1 MKFMKLGSKPDAFQS
16 GGADVRLV
24 VSDLATDVIVHIGEV
39 RFYLHKFPLL
49 SKSSKLQKLVLKA
62 TEKGT
67 DDVHIDDLP
76 GGAKGFE
83 ICAKFC
89 YGMVVTLSPHNVVA
103 ARCAAEYLGM
113 TEDMDKGNLIF
124 KIEVFINSS
133 ILRSWKDS
141 IIVLL
146 STKALLP
153 WSEELKV
160 VGRCIDA
167 IASKTSVDPANVS
180 WSYSYNKKGV
190 ACTEIIES
198 AGKTSVAPKDWW
210 VEDLCELD
218 VDLYKRVMVAI
229 KSKGRMS
236 PDLIGEALK
245 AYAVRWLPDS
255 YDALVA
261 DDYMRRNQ
269 CLVETIIWLLP
280 SDKSSGCSCRF
291 LLKLLKVAILVGSG
305 DHVKEELMRRISF
318 QLHKAS
324 VKDLLLPA
332 ASPSE
337 GMHDVRLVHN
347 LVQRF
352 VARTA
357 LSHNGDFVEKS
368 DEKMIELNFE
378 QESTL
383 ALGELVDGYLSEV
396 AADPDLEFSTFVELA
411 TAVPEAARPVHD
423 GLYYA
428 VDAYIKEHPDIN
440 KADKKK
446 ICGLIDVKKLSTD
459 ACVHATQNDRLPLR
473 VVVQVLFFQQLRA
486 GSSSVPA
493 PTDGG
498 EHACAKPV
506 QEQSE
511 HCERRIPRHPNK
523 LDKQVTSLS
532 ARGEGEDR
540 HVELRGGRNSFKDQV
555 VGRNSFKD
563 QVVGRNSF
571 KDQLGGLLLQSRSRR
586 IFDKLWSSKGHGEN
600 GKGSETSGSSQSP
613 PSTAKPTEVKPS
625 PLPPLRNRRYSVS

>member
-16 GGADVRLV
+16 DGANVRYV
-24 VSDLATDVIVHIGEV
+24 VSDLATDVVVHVEEV
-39 RFYLHKFPLL
+39 KFYLHKFPLL
-49 SKSSKLQKLVLKA
+49 SKSSKLQRLVLKA
-62 TEKGT
+62 TEVGT
-67 DDVHIDDLP
+67 DEFHIHDLP
-76 GGAKGFE
+76 GGAEIFE

-103 ARCAAEYLGM
+103 TRCAAEYLEM
-113 TEDMDKGNLIF
+113 TEDMEKGNLIF

-141 IIVLL
+141 IIVLQ

-167 IASKTSVDPANVS
+167 IASKTSVDPANVT
-180 WSYSYNKKGV
+180 WSYSHNSKKGV
-190 ACTEIIES
+190 ACAEIVES
-198 AGKTSVAPKDWW
+198 TRKTSIAPKDWW
-210 VEDLCELD
+210 VEDLCELA

-236 PDLIGEALK
+236 PELIGEALK
-245 AYAVRWLPDS
+245 SYAVRWLPDS
-255 YDALVA
+255 YDALVSE
-261 DDYMRRNQ
+261 DYMRRNQ

-291 LLKLLKVAILVGSG
+291 LLKLLKVAILVGAG
-305 DHVKEELMRRISF
+305 EHVKEELMRRVSF
-318 QLHKAS
+318 QLHKAT

-332 ASPSE
+332 TSPNDGSY
-337 GMHDVRLVHN
+337 DVRLVHN

-352 VARTA
+352 IARTA

-383 ALGELVDGYLSEV
+383 SLGELVDGYLSEV
-396 AADPDLEFSTFVELA
+396 ASDPDLSLSTFVELA
-411 TAVPEAARPVHD
+411 TAMPEAARPVHD
-423 GLYYA
+423 SLYNA
-428 VDAYIKEHPDIN
+428 VDAYLKEHPDIS
-440 KADKKK
+440 KAEKKK
-446 ICGLIDVKKLSTD
+446 ICSLIDVKKLSID
-459 ACVHATQNDRLPLR
+459 ASMHATQNDRLPLR
-473 VVVQVLFFQQLRA
+473 LVVQVLFFQQLRA
-486 GSSSVPA
+486 GSDKELA
-493 PTDGG
+493 LTDDGA
-498 EHACAKPV
+498 HACARPM
-506 QEQSE
+506 QDQCDP
-511 HCERRIPRHPNK
+511 CETRIPRHPNS
-523 LDKQVTSLS
+523 LNKQVTNLS
-532 ARGEGEDR
+532 ARESEHR
-540 HVELRGGRNSFKDQV
+540 ISEHRGR
-555 VGRNSFKD
+555 
-563 QVVGRNSF
+563 RNSF

-586 IFDKLWSSKGHGEN
+586 IFDKLWSSKGQGEN

-613 PSTAKPTEVKPS
+613 PLSAKPVEVKPS

>member
-1 MKFMKLGSKPDAFQS
+1 MKLGSKPDAFQS
-16 GGADVRLV
+16 SAADARHVA
-24 VSDLATDVIVHIGEV
+24 SDLPTDVIVHVSEV

-49 SKSSKLQKLVLKA
+49 SKSSKLQRLILNA
-62 TEKGT
+62 TEEGT
-67 DDVHIDDLP
+67 DEVHIADFP
-76 GGAKGFE
+76 GGAKAFE
-83 ICAKFC
+83 ICSKFC
-89 YGMVVTLSPHNVVA
+89 YGMIVTLSPHNVVA

-141 IIVLL
+141 IIVLQ
-146 STKALLP
+146 SAKALLP

-160 VGRCIDA
+160 IGRCIDA

-190 ACTEIIES
+190 ACTEIVES

-236 PDLIGEALK
+236 PELIGEALK
-245 AYAVRWLPDS
+245 VYAVRWLPDS
-255 YDALVA
+255 YDALIA

-280 SDKSSGCSCRF
+280 SDKTSGCSCRF
-291 LLKLLKVAILVGSG
+291 LLKLLKVSILVGAG

-332 ASPSE
+332 ASPSD
-337 GMHDVRLVHN
+337 GTHDVRLVHN

-378 QESTL
+378 QESSL

-396 AADPDLEFSTFVELA
+396 ASDPDLELSSFVELA
-411 TAVPEAARPVHD
+411 TSVPEAARPVHD
-423 GLYYA
+423 SLYSA
-428 VDAYIKEHPDIN
+428 VDAYLKEHPNIS

-446 ICGLIDVKKLSTD
+446 ICGLIDVKKLSAD

-486 GSSSVPA
+486 GSSSA
-493 PTDGG
+493 LTLADSG
-498 EHACAKPV
+498 EHACTKPM

-511 HCERRIPRHPNK
+511 QCERRIPRHPNK
-523 LDKQVTSLS
+523 LNKQITSLS
-532 ARGEGEDR
+532 TRGEGEHR
-540 HVELRGGRNSFKDQV
+540 NSELRGGRH
-555 VGRNSFKD
+555 
-563 QVVGRNSF
+563 SF

-586 IFDKLWSSKGHGEN
+586 IFDKLWSSKGHGEH

-613 PSTAKPTEVKPS
+613 PLTAKPTEVKPS

>member
-1 MKFMKLGSKPDAFQS
+1 MKYMKLGSKPDAFLS
-16 GGADVRLV
+16 DGADVRYV
-24 VSDLATDVIVHIGEV
+24 ISDLATDVVVLVGDV
-39 RFYLHKFPLL
+39 KFYLHKFPLL
-49 SKSSKLQKLVLKA
+49 SKSSKLQRLVLKA
-62 TEKGT
+62 TAEGN
-67 DDVHIDDLP
+67 DEVHINDCP
-76 GGAKGFE
+76 GGATTFE

-103 ARCAAEYLGM
+103 TRCAAEYLEM
-113 TEDMDKGNLIF
+113 TEDVEKGNLIF

-141 IIVLL
+141 IIVLQ

-153 WSEELKV
+153 WSEELKI

-167 IASKTSVDPANVS
+167 IASKTSVDPANVT
-180 WSYSYNKKGV
+180 WSYSHSKKGV
-190 ACTEIIES
+190 GCAEIVES
-198 AGKTSVAPKDWW
+198 TGKTSTAPKDWW

-236 PDLIGEALK
+236 PELIGEALK

-261 DDYMRRNQ
+261 EDYMRRNQ
-269 CLVETIIWLLP
+269 SLVETIIWLLP

-291 LLKLLKVAILVGSG
+291 LLKLLKVAILVGAG
-305 DHVKEELMRRISF
+305 EHVKEELMRRISF

-332 ASPSE
+332 ASPND
-337 GMHDVRLVHN
+337 GTYDARLVHN

-352 VARTA
+352 IARTA

-383 ALGELVDGYLSEV
+383 SLGELVDGYLSEV
-396 AADPDLEFSTFVELA
+396 ASDPDLSLSTFVELA

-423 GLYYA
+423 SLYYA
-428 VDAYIKEHPDIN
+428 VDAYLKEHPDIS

-446 ICGLIDVKKLSTD
+446 ICSLIDVKKLSTD
-459 ACVHATQNDRLPLR
+459 ACMHATQNDRLPLR
-473 VVVQVLFFQQLRA
+473 LVVQVLFFQQLRA
-486 GSSSVPA
+486 GSGKELA
-493 PTDGG
+493 LTDDGG
-498 EHACAKPV
+498 HACARPI
-506 QEQSE
+506 QDQCEP
-511 HCERRIPRHPNK
+511 CERRIPRHPHSLN
-523 LDKQVTSLS
+523 KQVTSLS
-532 ARGEGEDR
+532 ARE
-540 HVELRGGRNSFKDQV
+540 VEHRNSEHR
-555 VGRNSFKD
+555 G
-563 QVVGRNSF
+563 GRNSF
-571 KDQLGGLLLQSRSRR
+571 KDQLGGFLLQSRSRR

-613 PSTAKPTEVKPS
+613 PLSAKPAEVKPS

>member
-1 MKFMKLGSKPDAFQS
+1 MKFMKLGSKPDAFHS
-16 GGADVRLV
+16 AGADVRSV
-24 VSDLATDVIVHIGEV
+24 VSDLATDVIVHVGEV
-39 RFYLHKFPLL
+39 RFCLHKFPLL
-49 SKSSKLQKLVLKA
+49 SKSRKLQKLVVKA
-62 TEKGT
+62 TEEGT
-67 DDVHIDDLP
+67 DEIHIDDLP
-76 GGAKGFE
+76 GGGKGFE

-141 IIVLL
+141 IIVLQ
-146 STKALLP
+146 STKELLP
-153 WSEELKV
+153 LSEELKV

-180 WSYSYNKKGV
+180 WSYSYNKKGLP
-190 ACTEIIES
+190 CTEIIES

-218 VDLYKRVMVAI
+218 VDLYKRVMAAI

-291 LLKLLKVAILVGSG
+291 LLKLLKVAILVGSL

-318 QLHKAS
+318 QLHKAT

-332 ASPSE
+332 ASPSD
-337 GMHDVRLVHN
+337 GVHDVRLVHN

-396 AADPDLEFSTFVELA
+396 ASDPDLEFSTFVELA

-423 GLYYA
+423 SLYFA
-428 VDAYIKEHPDIN
+428 VDAYLKEHPNIN

-446 ICGLIDVKKLSTD
+446 ICSLVDVKKITTD

-473 VVVQVLFFQQLRA
+473 VVVQVLFFQQLKA
-486 GSSSVPA
+486 GSSSA
-493 PTDGG
+493 LALTDSGD
-498 EHACAKPV
+498 HACPKPV

-511 HCERRIPRHPNK
+511 QFERRIPRHPNK
-523 LDKQVTSLS
+523 LSKQVTSLS
-532 ARGEGEDR
+532 ASGEREQR
-540 HVELRGGRNSFKDQV
+540 NIELRGGRNSFKDQL

-563 QVVGRNSF
+563 QLVGRSSF

-613 PSTAKPTEVKPS
+613 PMTAKPTEVKPS

>member
-16 GGADVRLV
+16 DGADVRHV
-24 VSDLATDVIVHIGEV
+24 ISDLATDVVVHVSEV
-39 RFYLHKFPLL
+39 RFYLHK
-49 SKSSKLQKLVLKA
+49 SSKLQRLVLKA
-62 TEKGT
+62 TEEGT
-67 DDVHIDDLP
+67 DEVHIDDLP
-76 GGAKGFE
+76 GGAKTFE

-89 YGMVVTLSPHNVVA
+89 YGMIVTLSPHNVVA
-103 ARCAAEYLGM
+103 TRCAAEYLEM
-113 TEDMDKGNLIF
+113 TEDMEKGNLIF

-141 IIVLL
+141 IIVLQ
-146 STKALLP
+146 STKATLP

-167 IASKTSVDPANVS
+167 IASKTSVDPANVT
-180 WSYSYNKKGV
+180 WSYSHNSKKGV
-190 ACTEIIES
+190 ACAEIVES
-198 AGKTSVAPKDWW
+198 TGKALLAPKDWW

-236 PDLIGEALK
+236 PELIGEALK

-261 DDYMRRNQ
+261 EDYMRRNQ

-305 DHVKEELMRRISF
+305 EHVKEELMRRISF
-318 QLHKAS
+318 QLHKAT

-332 ASPSE
+332 ASPKY
-337 GMHDVRLVHN
+337 GTYDVQLVHN

-357 LSHNGDFVEKS
+357 LSHNGGFVEKS

-383 ALGELVDGYLSEV
+383 SVGELVDGYLSEV
-396 AADPDLEFSTFVELA
+396 ASDPDLSLSTFVELA
-411 TAVPEAARPVHD
+411 TAVPEVARPVHD

-428 VDAYIKEHPDIN
+428 VDAYLKEHPEIS

-446 ICGLIDVKKLSTD
+446 ICSLVDVKKLSTD
-459 ACVHATQNDRLPLR
+459 ASMHATQNDRLPLR
-473 VVVQVLFFQQLRA
+473 LVVQVLFFQQLRA
-486 GSSSVPA
+486 GSSKELA
-493 PTDGG
+493 LTDDGA
-498 EHACAKPV
+498 HACIRPTPD
-506 QEQSE
+506 QCDP
-511 HCERRIPRHPNK
+511 CERRIPKHPNS
-523 LDKQVTSLS
+523 LNKQVTSLS
-532 ARGEGEDR
+532 ARESEHHR
-540 HVELRGGRNSFKDQV
+540 ISEHRGS
-555 VGRNSFKD
+555 
-563 QVVGRNSF
+563 RNSF
-571 KDQLGGLLLQSRSRR
+571 KDQLGGFLLQSRSRR
-586 IFDKLWSSKGHGEN
+586 IFDKLWSSKGHGEHGG

-613 PSTAKPTEVKPS
+613 PLSAKPAEVKPS

>member
-16 GGADVRLV
+16 DGADVRYV
-24 VSDLATDVIVHIGEV
+24 VSDLATDVVVHVAEV
-39 RFYLHKFPLL
+39 KFYLHKFPLL
-49 SKSSKLQKLVLKA
+49 SKSSKLQRLVIKA
-62 TEKGT
+62 TEEGS

-76 GGAKGFE
+76 GGAKTFE

-103 ARCAAEYLGM
+103 TRCAAEYLEM
-113 TEDMDKGNLIF
+113 TEDMEKGNLIF

-141 IIVLL
+141 IIVLQ

-153 WSEELKV
+153 WSEELKI

-167 IASKTSVDPANVS
+167 IASKTSVDPVNVT
-180 WSYSYNKKGV
+180 WSYSHGKKGV
-190 ACTEIIES
+190 ACTEIVE
-198 AGKTSVAPKDWW
+198 ATGKTSIAPKDWW

-236 PDLIGEALK
+236 PELIGEALK

-255 YDALVA
+255 YDALVSE
-261 DDYMRRNQ
+261 DYMRRNQ

-291 LLKLLKVAILVGSG
+291 LLKLLKVAILVGAG
-305 DHVKEELMRRISF
+305 EHVKEELMRRISF

-332 ASPSE
+332 SSPND
-337 GMHDVRLVHN
+337 GTYDVRLVHN

-383 ALGELVDGYLSEV
+383 SLGELVDSYLSEV
-396 AADPDLEFSTFVELA
+396 ASDPDLSLSTFVELA
-411 TAVPEAARPVHD
+411 TTVPESARPVHD
-423 GLYYA
+423 SLYYA
-428 VDAYIKEHPDIN
+428 VDAYLKEHQDIS

-446 ICGLIDVKKLSTD
+446 ICSLIDVKKISIE
-459 ACVHATQNDRLPLR
+459 ASMHATQNDRLPLR
-473 VVVQVLFFQQLRA
+473 LVVQVLFFQQLRA
-486 GSSSVPA
+486 GSSKEVAQAEDSA
-493 PTDGG
+493 
-498 EHACAKPV
+498 HACSRSMQDQCEP
-506 QEQSE
+506 
-511 HCERRIPRHPNK
+511 CERRIPKHPNS
-523 LDKQVTSLS
+523 LTKQVTSLS
-532 ARGEGEDR
+532 ARESEHR
-540 HVELRGGRNSFKDQV
+540 ISEHRGARDSFKDH
-555 VGRNSFKD
+555 
-563 QVVGRNSF
+563 
-571 KDQLGGLLLQSRSRR
+571 LGGLLMQSRSRR
-586 IFDKLWSSKGHGEN
+586 IFDKMWSNKGPGEN
-600 GKGSETSGSSQSP
+600 GKGSETSGSSHSP
-613 PSTAKPTEVKPS
+613 PLSAKPAEVKPS

>member
-16 GGADVRLV
+16 DGADVRYV
-24 VSDLATDVIVHIGEV
+24 VSDLATDVVVHVGEV
-39 RFYLHKFPLL
+39 KFYLHKFPLL
-49 SKSSKLQKLVLKA
+49 SKSSKLQRLVLKA
-62 TEKGT
+62 TQEGT
-67 DDVHIDDLP
+67 DEVHIDDLP
-76 GGAKGFE
+76 GGAKTFE

-103 ARCAAEYLGM
+103 TRCAVEYLEM
-113 TEDMDKGNLIF
+113 TEDMEKGNLIF

-141 IIVLL
+141 IIVLQ
-146 STKALLP
+146 STKVLFP

-167 IASKTSVDPANVS
+167 IASKTSVDPANVT
-180 WSYSYNKKGV
+180 WSYSHNSKKGV
-190 ACTEIIES
+190 ACAEIVES
-198 AGKTSVAPKDWW
+198 TRKTSIAPKDWW

-218 VDLYKRVMVAI
+218 VDLYKRVMVSI

-236 PDLIGEALK
+236 PELVGEALK

-261 DDYMRRNQ
+261 EDYMRRNQ

-291 LLKLLKVAILVGSG
+291 LLKLLKIAILVGAG
-305 DHVKEELMRRISF
+305 EHVKEELMRRISF

-332 ASPSE
+332 ASPND
-337 GMHDVRLVHN
+337 GTYDVRLVHN

-383 ALGELVDGYLSEV
+383 SLGELVDGYLSEV
-396 AADPDLEFSTFVELA
+396 ASDPDLSLSTFVELA
-411 TAVPEAARPVHD
+411 TAVPEVGRPVHD
-423 GLYYA
+423 SLYYA
-428 VDAYIKEHPDIN
+428 VDAYLKEHPDTS

-446 ICGLIDVKKLSTD
+446 ICSLVDVKKLSTD
-459 ACVHATQNDRLPLR
+459 ACMHATQNDRLPLR
-473 VVVQVLFFQQLRA
+473 LVVQVLFFQQLRA
-486 GSSSVPA
+486 GSRKELA
-493 PTDGG
+493 LTDNGG
-498 EHACAKPV
+498 AACTGPMLD
-506 QEQSE
+506 QCEP
-511 HCERRIPRHPNK
+511 CERRIPRHPNS

-532 ARGEGEDR
+532 SRESEHRISEHRG
-540 HVELRGGRNSFKDQV
+540 
-555 VGRNSFKD
+555 
-563 QVVGRNSF
+563 GRNSF
-571 KDQLGGLLLQSRSRR
+571 KDQLGGFLLQSRSRR
-586 IFDKLWSSKGHGEN
+586 IFDKLWSSKGQGEN

-613 PSTAKPTEVKPS
+613 PLSAKPVEVKPS

>member
-16 GGADVRLV
+16 DGADVRYV
-24 VSDLATDVIVHIGEV
+24 VSDLATDVAVHVGEV
-39 RFYLHKFPLL
+39 KFYLHKFPLL
-49 SKSSKLQKLVLKA
+49 SKSSKLQRLVLKA
-62 TEKGT
+62 TEEGT
-67 DDVHIDDLP
+67 DEVRIDDLP
-76 GGAKGFE
+76 GGAKAFE
-83 ICAKFC
+83 VCAKFC

-103 ARCAAEYLGM
+103 ARCAAEYLEM
-113 TEDMDKGNLIF
+113 TEDMEKGNLIF

-141 IIVLL
+141 IIVLQ

-167 IASKTSVDPANVS
+167 IASKTSVDPANVT
-180 WSYSYNKKGV
+180 WSYSHNSKKGG
-190 ACTEIIES
+190 ACTEIVES
-198 AGKTSVAPKDWW
+198 TAKPSIAPKDWW

-218 VDLYKRVMVAI
+218 VDLYKRVMVGI

-236 PDLIGEALK
+236 PELIGEALK

-261 DDYMRRNQ
+261 EDYMRRNQ

-291 LLKLLKVAILVGSG
+291 LLKLLKVAILVGG
-305 DHVKEELMRRISF
+305 GEHVKEELMRRISF
-318 QLHKAS
+318 QLHKAT

-332 ASPSE
+332 TSPND
-337 GMHDVRLVHN
+337 GTYDVRLVHN

-357 LSHNGDFVEKS
+357 LSHNGGFVEKS

-383 ALGELVDGYLSEV
+383 SVGELVDGYLSEV
-396 AADPDLEFSTFVELA
+396 ASDPDLSLSTFVELA
-411 TAVPEAARPVHD
+411 TAIPEAARPVHD

-428 VDAYIKEHPDIN
+428 VDAYLKEHPDIN

-446 ICGLIDVKKLSTD
+446 ICSLVDVKKLSTD
-459 ACVHATQNDRLPLR
+459 ASVHATQNDRLPLR
-473 VVVQVLFFQQLRA
+473 LVVQVLFFQQLRA
-486 GSSSVPA
+486 A
-493 PTDGG
+493 PSKELALIDNGA
-498 EHACAKPV
+498 HACTQPM
-506 QEQSE
+506 QDPCDP
-511 HCERRIPRHPNK
+511 CERRIPKHPNS
-523 LDKQVTSLS
+523 LNKQVTSLS
-532 ARGEGEDR
+532 ARENQHHRISE
-540 HVELRGGRNSFKDQV
+540 HRG
-555 VGRNSFKD
+555 
-563 QVVGRNSF
+563 GRNSF

-586 IFDKLWSSKGHGEN
+586 IFDKLWSSKGLGEHG

-613 PSTAKPTEVKPS
+613 PLSAKPAEVKPS
-625 PLPPLRNRRYSVS
+625 ALPPLRNRRYSVS

>member
-16 GGADVRLV
+16 DGADVRYV
-24 VSDLATDVIVHIGEV
+24 ISDLATDVIVHVSEV
-39 RFYLHKFPLL
+39 KFYLHKFPLL
-49 SKSSKLQKLVLKA
+49 SKSSKLQRLVIKA
-62 TEKGT
+62 TEEGT
-67 DDVHIDDLP
+67 DEVHIDGFP
-76 GGAKGFE
+76 GGVTAFE

-103 ARCAAEYLGM
+103 ARCAAEYLEM
-113 TEDMDKGNLIF
+113 TEDVDKGNLIF
-124 KIEVFINSS
+124 KIDVFINSS

-141 IIVLL
+141 IIVLQ

-160 VGRCIDA
+160 IGRCIDA
-167 IASKTSVDPANVS
+167 IASKTSVDPANVT
-180 WSYSYNKKGV
+180 WSYSHSRKGMS
-190 ACTEIIES
+190 CTEIVES
-198 AGKTSVAPKDWW
+198 TGRASIAPKDWW

-218 VDLYKRVMVAI
+218 VDLYKRVMVAV

-236 PDLIGEALK
+236 PELIGEALK

-261 DDYMRRNQ
+261 EDYMRRNQ

-280 SDKSSGCSCRF
+280 SDKTSGCSCRF
-291 LLKLLKVAILVGSG
+291 LLKLLKVAILVGAG
-305 DHVKEELMRRISF
+305 QHVKEELMRRISF

-332 ASPSE
+332 ASPSD
-337 GMHDVRLVHN
+337 GAHDVKLVHN

-357 LSHNGDFVEKS
+357 MSHNGGFVEKS
-368 DEKMIELNFE
+368 DDKMIELNFE

-396 AADPDLEFSTFVELA
+396 ASDPDLSLSTFVELA

-423 GLYYA
+423 SLYSA
-428 VDAYIKEHPDIN
+428 VDAYLKEHPNIS

-459 ACVHATQNDRLPLR
+459 ASMHATQNDRLPLR
-473 VVVQVLFFQQLRA
+473 LVVQVLFFQQLRA
-486 GSSSVPA
+486 GSSNA
-493 PTDGG
+493 LALTDGG
-498 EHACAKPV
+498 GHTCAKPIMKD
-506 QEQSE
+506 QSDI
-511 HCERRIPRHPNK
+511 CERRIPRHPNS
-523 LDKQVTSLS
+523 LNKQATSLS
-532 ARGEGEDR
+532 ARE
-540 HVELRGGRNSFKDQV
+540 VEHRKSEHRGG
-555 VGRNSFKD
+555 
-563 QVVGRNSF
+563 GRNSF
-571 KDQLGGLLLQSRSRR
+571 KDQLGGFLLQSRSRR
-586 IFDKLWSSKGHGEN
+586 IFDKIWSSKGQGEN

-613 PSTAKPTEVKPS
+613 PLSAKPADVKPS

>member
-16 GGADVRLV
+16 DAADVKYV
-24 VSDLATDVIVHIGEV
+24 VSDLATDVVVHVGGV
-39 RFYLHKFPLL
+39 KFYLHKFPLL
-49 SKSSKLQKLVLKA
+49 SKSSKLQRLVLKA
-62 TEKGT
+62 TEEGT
-67 DDVHIDDLP
+67 DEVHIDDLP
-76 GGAKGFE
+76 GGAKTFE
-83 ICAKFC
+83 ICVKFC

-103 ARCAAEYLGM
+103 SRCAAEYLEM
-113 TEDMDKGNLIF
+113 TEDMEKGNLIF

-141 IIVLL
+141 IIVLQ
-146 STKALLP
+146 STKAMLP

-167 IASKTSVDPANVS
+167 IASKTSVDPANVT
-180 WSYSYNKKGV
+180 WSYSHNSKKGV
-190 ACTEIIES
+190 ASAEIVES
-198 AGKTSVAPKDWW
+198 TGKESLAPKDWW

-218 VDLYKRVMVAI
+218 VDLYKRAMVAI

-236 PDLIGEALK
+236 PELIGEALK

-261 DDYMRRNQ
+261 EDYMRRNQ
-269 CLVETIIWLLP
+269 CLVETIVWLLP

-291 LLKLLKVAILVGSG
+291 LLKLLKVVLLVGAG
-305 DHVKEELMRRISF
+305 EHVKEELMRRISF
-318 QLHKAS
+318 QLHKAT

-332 ASPSE
+332 ASPNN
-337 GMHDVRLVHN
+337 GTYDAQLVHN

-357 LSHNGDFVEKS
+357 LSHSGGFVEKS

-383 ALGELVDGYLSEV
+383 SVGELVDSYLSEV
-396 AADPDLEFSTFVELA
+396 ASDPDLSLSTFVELA

-423 GLYYA
+423 DLYYA
-428 VDAYIKEHPDIN
+428 VDAYLKEHQDIS

-446 ICGLIDVKKLSTD
+446 ICSLVDVKKLSTD
-459 ACVHATQNDRLPLR
+459 ASMHATQNDRLPLR
-473 VVVQVLFFQQLRA
+473 LVVQVLFFQQLRA
-486 GSSSVPA
+486 GSSKELA
-493 PTDGG
+493 LTDNGA
-498 EHACAKPV
+498 HDCIRPMTD
-506 QEQSE
+506 QCDP
-511 HCERRIPRHPNK
+511 CERRIPKHPNS
-523 LDKQVTSLS
+523 LNKQVTSLS
-532 ARGEGEDR
+532 ARESEHHR
-540 HVELRGGRNSFKDQV
+540 ISEHRGS
-555 VGRNSFKD
+555 
-563 QVVGRNSF
+563 RNSF

-586 IFDKLWSSKGHGEN
+586 IFDKLWSTKGQGEHG

-613 PSTAKPTEVKPS
+613 PLSAKPTEVKPS
-625 PLPPLRNRRYSVS
+625 PLPPLRSRRYSVS

>member
-1 MKFMKLGSKPDAFQS
+1 MKLGSKPDAFQCD
-16 GGADVRLV
+16 GANVRYV
-24 VSDLATDVIVHIGEV
+24 VSDLATDVAVHVGEV
-39 RFYLHKFPLL
+39 KFYLHKFPLL
-49 SKSSKLQKLVLKA
+49 SKSNKLQRLVLKA
-62 TEKGT
+62 TEEGA
-67 DDVHIDDLP
+67 DEVHIDDLP
-76 GGAKGFE
+76 GGAKAFE

-103 ARCAAEYLGM
+103 TRCAAEYLEM
-113 TEDMDKGNLIF
+113 TEDMEKGNLIF
-124 KIEVFINSS
+124 KIEVFMNSS

-141 IIVLL
+141 IIVLQ
-146 STKALLP
+146 STKALIP

-167 IASKTSVDPANVS
+167 IASKTSVDPANVT
-180 WSYSYNKKGV
+180 WSYSHNSKRAG
-190 ACTEIIES
+190 ACAEIVES
-198 AGKTSVAPKDWW
+198 TAKPSIAPKDWW

-218 VDLYKRVMVAI
+218 VDLYKSVMVGI

-236 PDLIGEALK
+236 PELIGEALK

-261 DDYMRRNQ
+261 EDYMKRNQ

-291 LLKLLKVAILVGSG
+291 LLKLLKVAILVGG
-305 DHVKEELMRRISF
+305 GEHVKEELIRRISF
-318 QLHKAS
+318 QLHKAT

-332 ASPSE
+332 TSPNN
-337 GMHDVRLVHN
+337 GAYDVRLVHN

-357 LSHNGDFVEKS
+357 LSHNGGFVEKS

-383 ALGELVDGYLSEV
+383 SVGELVDGYLSEV
-396 AADPDLEFSTFVELA
+396 ASDPDLSLSMFVELVKA
-411 TAVPEAARPVHD
+411 IPEEARPVHD
-423 GLYYA
+423 RLYYA
-428 VDAYIKEHPDIN
+428 VDAYLKEHPDIN

-446 ICGLIDVKKLSTD
+446 LCSLVDVKKLSAD
-459 ACVHATQNDRLPLR
+459 ASLHATQNDRLPLR
-473 VVVQVLFFQQLRA
+473 LVVQVLFFQQLRA
-486 GSSSVPA
+486 TPSKELALMDNEAHGCTQPMQDQCD
-493 PTDGG
+493 P
-498 EHACAKPV
+498 
-506 QEQSE
+506 
-511 HCERRIPRHPNK
+511 CERRIPKHPNS
-523 LDKQVTSLS
+523 LNKQVTSLS
-532 ARGEGEDR
+532 ARENQHHRISE
-540 HVELRGGRNSFKDQV
+540 HRGSRS
-555 VGRNSFKD
+555 
-563 QVVGRNSF
+563 SF

-586 IFDKLWSSKGHGEN
+586 IFDKLWSSKGQGEHG

-613 PSTAKPTEVKPS
+613 PLSAKPAEVKPS

>member
-16 GGADVRLV
+16 GGPDVRSV
-24 VSDLATDVIVHIGEV
+24 VSDLATDVIVHVGEV
-39 RFYLHKFPLL
+39 RFSLHKFPLL
-49 SKSSKLQKLVLKA
+49 SKSRKLQKLVIKA
-62 TEKGT
+62 TEEGR
-67 DDVHIDDLP
+67 DEIHIDDLP

-141 IIVLL
+141 IIVLQ

-153 WSEELKV
+153 LSEELKV

-180 WSYSYNKKGV
+180 WSYSYNKKG
-190 ACTEIIES
+190 ACAEITES
-198 AGKTSVAPKDWW
+198 VGKTSVAPKDWW

-218 VDLYKRVMVAI
+218 VDLYKRVMAAI

-291 LLKLLKVAILVGSG
+291 LLKLLKVAILVGSL

-324 VKDLLLPA
+324 VKDLLLPS
-332 ASPSE
+332 ASPSD
-337 GMHDVRLVHN
+337 GVHDVRLVHN

-383 ALGELVDGYLSEV
+383 ALGDLVDGYLSEV
-396 AADPDLEFSTFVELA
+396 ASDPDLEFSTFVELA
-411 TAVPEAARPVHD
+411 TSVPEAARPVHD
-423 GLYYA
+423 SLYFA
-428 VDAYIKEHPDIN
+428 VDAYLKEHPNIN
-440 KADKKK
+440 KAEKKK
-446 ICGLIDVKKLSTD
+446 ICSLVDVKKLSTD

-473 VVVQVLFFQQLRA
+473 VVVQVLFFQQLKA
-486 GSSSVPA
+486 GSSSALVL
-493 PTDGG
+493 TDSG
-498 EHACAKPV
+498 EQACAKPA
-506 QEQSE
+506 QEQKE

-523 LDKQVTSLS
+523 LSKQVTSLS
-532 ARGEGEDR
+532 ASAEREQR
-540 HVELRGGRNSFKDQV
+540 NIELRGGRNSFKDQL

-563 QVVGRNSF
+563 QLVGRSSF

-586 IFDKLWSSKGHGEN
+586 IFDKLWSTKGHGEN

-613 PSTAKPTEVKPS
+613 PLTAKPTEVKPS